1 MSDPTAGLQITA
13 TGGVP
18 GWTVDDLVRPGLRRN
33 PRRAHLWVSTVLGKH
48 IPVAPSRV
56 VGAAEALA
64 DHVVAT
70 THIDVGTPT
79 VFGFAETATGLGHCV
94 ARRLHAP
101 VYLQS
106 TRRAVPAVPTTARFV
121 EGHSHATDHLVQPTS
136 RGLLP
141 ADRPCVLVDDEIST
155 GATAIAAIAAL
166 QPTVRASSWV
176 VAALVD
182 LRGDDDRARCDALAR
197 RSGVRVEFVA
207 LATGSAVIPPD
218 LVDRVAAL
226 PDPPSPDVGSSEGT
240 VTRLRTAWPAD
251 VPDSGRHGTLEREAA
266 ELDEAICRI
275 ADAVVSPID
284 ADRPVLVL
292 GHEEFMY
299 LPLRVG
305 AALEDRGWSVTSQ
318 TTTRSPAFV
327 ADRAGY
333 PLRHGFAFTAPEPDS
348 ARGRHGTRHLYNA
361 AADDPRTQRVLIVDP
376 PSDTAALVA
385 PGGVVE
391 ALTADGRDLLLVVSG
406 GTSFDA
412 LARARADAH
421 EAIE

>member
-1 MSDPTAGLQITA
+1 MNPTDGLCITP

-18 GWTVDDLVRPGLRRN
+18 GWSVDDLVRPGLRRN

-48 IPVAPSRV
+48 IPVAPSRI

-64 DHVVAT
+64 DHVAT
-70 THIDVGTPT
+70 ASGVEVGTPT

-94 ARRLHAP
+94 ARRLRAP

-136 RGLLP
+136 RGLL
-141 ADRPCVLVDDEIST
+141 AGDRPCALVDDEIST

-182 LRGDDDRARCDALAR
+182 LRTEADRDRCTVLAR
-197 RSGVRVEFVA
+197 QAGVSVEFVA
-207 LATGSAVIPPD
+207 LATGSAVVPTD

-226 PDPPSPDVGSSEGT
+226 PDPSPSAGAGT
-240 VTRLRTAWPAD
+240 PGAVLRVHTDWPAD
-251 VPDSGRHGTLEREAA
+251 VPDSGRHGTLDTDAA
-266 ELDEAICRI
+266 GFDRSIGPV
-275 ADAVVSPID
+275 ADAIAGHLDPH
-284 ADRPVLVL
+284 RPVLVL

-299 LPLRVG
+299 LPLRV
-305 AALEDRGWSVTSQ
+305 AATLEDRGWSVTSQ

-327 ADRAGY
+327 GDHEGY
-333 PLRHGFAFTAPEPDS
+333 PLRHGFAFSAPEPES
-348 ARGRHGTRHLYNA
+348 ARAGHGTRHLYNA
-361 AADDPRTQRVLIVDP
+361 AADDASTQRVLVIDP
-376 PSDTAALVA
+376 PADTDALVA
-385 PGGVVE
+385 PGGVAE
-391 ALTADGRDLLLVVSG
+391 ALTAGGRDLLVVVAG

-412 LARARADAH
+412 LARSRVGDSQVSS
-421 EAIE
+421 